1 MTIRERI
8 NNLEAE
14 KEKYQLENQ
23 RLNKELKEVISEKKK
38 IEREL
43 NSLKSLLNVN
53 TVSEEPTV
61 DNTVEEPAPK
71 KSRKKKVE
79 PVEEPITEIEENV

>member
-1 MTIRERI
+1 MTIREMI

-14 KEKYQLENQ
+14 KEKYQLENK
-23 RLNKELKEVISEKKK
+23 RLNKELKEAISEKKK

-43 NSLKSLLNVN
+43 NSLKKLLNVN
-53 TVSEEPTV
+53 TDIAAEELI
-61 DNTVEEPAPK
+61 VEEPAPK

-79 PVEEPITEIEENV
+79 PVEEPIAEFEENV